1 MNFLNEG
8 KGNYTINGLIL
19 NGARYQKAK
28 VSKGA
33 IHYLK
38 NEMGFNKYCS
48 IYDIMIDSFT
58 DLGYSDIYHEEFIKN
73 IEVIFERDLTKSEI
87 LQYIEAYN
95 DYNE

>member
-1 MNFLNEG
+1 MNAYNKCKIDNSF
-8 KGNYTINGLIL
+8 I
-19 NGARYQKAK
+19 
-28 VSKGA
+28 SFM
-33 IHYLK
+33 K

-73 IEVIFERDLTKSEI
+73 IEAIFERDLTKSEI
-87 LQYIEAYN
+87 MQYIEAYN